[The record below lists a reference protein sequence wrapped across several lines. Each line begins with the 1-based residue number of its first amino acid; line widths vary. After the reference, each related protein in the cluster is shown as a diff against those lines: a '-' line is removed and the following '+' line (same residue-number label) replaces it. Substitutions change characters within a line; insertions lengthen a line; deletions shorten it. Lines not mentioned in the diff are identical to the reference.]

1 MSCRFITGPKLL
13 DTLIAALAMSFALL
27 PAHVWSHAYPATS
40 TPADGAT
47 VKEAREVRI
56 QFTEGVELEF
66 SRIDVKNS
74 TGDLMNVGKVRRLAP
89 DTLAVEVK
97 PLPPGAYTVQWQVLS
112 VDTHI
117 TEGLLRFTVGTG
129 GK

>member
-1 MSCRFITGPKLL
+1 MSCRFITDRRLL
-13 DTLIAALAMSFALL
+13 RAFVAAVATGFALF
-27 PAHVWSHAYPATS
+27 PASVRSHAYPAAS
-40 TPADGAT
+40 VPADGAT

-56 QFTEGVELEF
+56 QFTEGVEIEF

-74 TGDLMNVGKVRRLAP
+74 AGAPMNAGKVRRLAA
-89 DTLAVEVK
+89 DTLAVDVK

-117 TEGLLRFTVGTG
+117 TEGLLRFTVRPG